1 MRGRPLEPAREIA
14 RAVATLGPEA
24 DAQWHLQG
32 RTVILA
38 HHAGKSGQQRGTSKR
53 EDIKGML
60 NYEATVID
68 PKTWVRPW
76 TILIQLQ
83 KDNKYQFLEYACH
96 EGNYAMEDILSGAR
110 ALEAEKNKK

>member
-1 MRGRPLEPAREIA
+1 MQR
-14 RAVATLGPEA
+14 
-24 DAQWHLQG
+24 
-32 RTVILA
+32 RTDPIGSNGAGYPGDPGYHSEQLKVIERFTRI
-38 HHAGKSGQQRGTSKR
+38 S
-53 EDIKGML
+53 DNML